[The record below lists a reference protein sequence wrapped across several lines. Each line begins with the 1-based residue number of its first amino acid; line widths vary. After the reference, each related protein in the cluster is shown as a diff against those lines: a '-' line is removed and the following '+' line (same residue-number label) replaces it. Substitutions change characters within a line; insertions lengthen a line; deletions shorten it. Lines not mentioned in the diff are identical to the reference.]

1 MAAGSDEAFHR
12 AGAVLSG
19 THSEVIFR
27 LNLIIIIIIIIIY
40 VFTART
46 MHFFSQIVLELGM
59 LLVWDV
65 LLGDR

>member
-27 LNLIIIIIIIIIY
+27 LNLIIIIIY
-40 VFTART
+40 VFSAT
-46 MHFFSQIVLELGM
+46 MHFFSQIVLELSM

>member
-19 THSEVIFR
+19 THSEVILR
-27 LNLIIIIIIIIIY
+27 LNLIIIIIIY
-40 VFTART
+40 VFTACT